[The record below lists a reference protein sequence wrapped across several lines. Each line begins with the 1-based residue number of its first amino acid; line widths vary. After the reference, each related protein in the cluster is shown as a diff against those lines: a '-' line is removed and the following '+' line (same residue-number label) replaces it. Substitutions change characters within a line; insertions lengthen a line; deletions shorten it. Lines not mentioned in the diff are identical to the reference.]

1 LAIEHSTKFIVKN
14 IAPDKKTI
22 KIFNIPIKYSK
33 SYNLLNI
40 RYVTEFDI
48 RDSLLKGSLRR
59 KFLAGELEIV
69 ESNMDFLQFDPIQL
83 SFLES
88 IGIING
94 LQISRLDASHEFD
107 ILKPTKLGQILCS
120 VDSDNLIFT
129 AENPVVSDDGFILTN
144 DDDIMIV

>member
-1 LAIEHSTKFIVKN
+1 
-14 IAPDKKTI
+14 
-22 KIFNIPIKYSK
+22 
-33 SYNLLNI
+33 
-40 RYVTEFDI
+40 
-48 RDSLLKGSLRR
+48 
-59 KFLAGELEIV
+59 
-69 ESNMDFLQFDPIQL
+69 MDFLQFDPIQL